1 MNCLRRF
8 AIIGQRALA
17 KGKLS
22 LNDLAGGAGRMDVLI
37 RGLMASLLTS
47 HGIRENTECIL
58 HLYGGPGPARRI
70 KFNGLEI
77 KGMHAD
83 ERSVAGLIAKVIRE
97 PLPPIGHWIERQH
110 GIYDSG
116 GTIEQTLQEWENDVT
131 IILDAHQP
139 MLWAEQRQGKPST
152 SIQSI
157 GFVIGDDQQLPHF
170 EHDDMCLKRSLGE
183 EWLQGSAAISI
194 CHFILDRG
202 EHLNL
207 NPAA

>member
-1 MNCLRRF
+1 VRRF

-17 KGKLS
+17 KGKLP
-22 LNDLAGGAGRMDVLI
+22 LNDLAGGAGRMDVLV

-47 HGIRENTECIL
+47 HGVRENTECIL
-58 HLYGGPGPARRI
+58 HLHGGPGPSRRI
-70 KFNGLEI
+70 KFNGHEI

-116 GTIEQTLQEWENDVT
+116 GTIEQTLQEWDNDVT

-139 MLWAEQRQGKPST
+139 VLWSEPGLGNPSP
-152 SIQSI
+152 SFKSI
-157 GFVIGDDQQLPHF
+157 GFIVGDDQELPHF
-170 EHDDMCLKRSLGE
+170 KHDDKCLKRSLGE
-183 EWLQGSAAISI
+183 DWLQGSAAISI

-207 NPAA
+207 NPDT

>member
-1 MNCLRRF
+1 MSSLRRF

-17 KGKLS
+17 KGKLP
-22 LNDLAGGAGRMDVLI
+22 LNDLAGGAGRMDVLV

-47 HGIRENTECIL
+47 HGVRENTECIL
-58 HLYGGPGPARRI
+58 HLCGGPGPSRRI
-70 KFNGLEI
+70 KFNGSEI

-116 GTIEQTLQEWENDVT
+116 GTLEQTLQEWDNDAT
-131 IILDAHQP
+131 IILDAHHSK
-139 MLWAEQRQGKPST
+139 LWSEHGQGISPT
-152 SIQSI
+152 SITSI
-157 GFVIGDDQQLPHF
+157 GFIVGDDQELPPI
-170 EHDDMCLKRSLGE
+170 DDDNMCLKRSLGDQ
-183 EWLQGSAAISI
+183 WLQGSAAISI

-202 EHLNL
+202 EQLNL
-207 NPAA
+207 NPST

>member
-1 MNCLRRF
+1 MRRF
-8 AIIGQRALA
+8 AIIGQRAMS
-17 KGKLS
+17 KGTLP

-47 HGIRENTECIL
+47 HDIRRDTECVL
-58 HLYGGPGPARRI
+58 HLCGGPGPSRRI
-70 KFNGLEI
+70 KFVGEEI

-116 GTIEQTLQEWENDVT
+116 GTINNTLGEWNNEKT
-131 IILDAHQP
+131 ILLNADAP
-139 MLWAEQRQGKPST
+139 TLWSSTTGTKPST
-152 SIQSI
+152 LNSI
-157 GFVIGDDQQLPHF
+157 GFLLGDDQSIPDIQFDHLT
-170 EHDDMCLKRSLGE
+170 ERSLGD

-194 CHFILDRG
+194 CHFILDRD
-202 EHLNL
+202 ELL
-207 NPAA
+207 SL